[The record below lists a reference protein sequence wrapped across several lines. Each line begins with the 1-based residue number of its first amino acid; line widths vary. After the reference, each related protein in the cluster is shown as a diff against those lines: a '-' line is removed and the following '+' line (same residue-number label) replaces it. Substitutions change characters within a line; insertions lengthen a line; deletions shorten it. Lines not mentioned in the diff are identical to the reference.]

1 MRVSTEY
8 NQFLVKKDILNSA
21 FLVIFHQFHGKNVH
35 FGYPRFWASVSVISR
50 FYKSGGFGSITVSVP
65 KYRPKTVGSPVSVR
79 TDPALLSIVSTLL
92 LYLYWQK
99 KWQVISIVFH
109 YSLYIDEKSGKSY
122 YYPPTYS
129 TYTVGLA
136 SLGQQLTFKSY
147 LKLIKTKWIALI

>member
-99 KWQVISIVFH
+99 KWQVISIVSTLLLYVYWWKKWQVLSTVTLNDCFT
-109 YSLYIDEKSGKSY
+109 SLLVI
-122 YYPPTYS
+122 
-129 TYTVGLA
+129 L
-136 SLGQQLTFKSY
+136 LTN
-147 LKLIKTKWIALI
+147 L